1 MHLDLAGIAAS
12 SGSACSTGAVE
23 PSHVLVAMGVPRE
36 LALGAIRFS
45 LGHESTA
52 EDVERVAEVMPARR
66 GQGAE
71 AVRRAGT
78 GGVVTARVL
87 VAMSGGVDSSVAAAR
102 LVEQGY
108 DVVGATMKLFCY
120 GDEVPDRP
128 CCSLDSINDARD
140 VAHAL
145 GIPHYVLNL
154 EDRFALH
161 VIENFVSEYSRGRTP
176 IPCVRCN
183 SFTKFRD
190 LLAHADALDCEYIAT
205 GHYAVARDGGL
216 YRGLDRAKDQSYFL
230 WGIDRQVVGRMLTPV
245 GEMTKAETRAWARK
259 LGLVTAEKPESVE
272 ICFVPDD
279 DYVGV
284 LERHLPADA
293 PALAPGPLVT
303 TGGEVVGEHGGY
315 ARYTIGQRRGLPGG
329 FGQPRYVVAIR
340 PERREVVIGTV
351 DELAGH
357 RVRLEE
363 LNWLADPLAAGR
375 RVPGPGPPSRARGPR
390 DGDRHGAGRSRPG
403 ARDADP
409 GDHPRSVRRALLAR
423 GPGARRRG
431 HRLTC
436 GPCSSTGC

>member
-1 MHLDLAGIAAS
+1 
-12 SGSACSTGAVE
+12 
-23 PSHVLVAMGVPRE
+23 
-36 LALGAIRFS
+36 
-45 LGHESTA
+45 
-52 EDVERVAEVMPARR
+52 
-66 GQGAE
+66 
-71 AVRRAGT
+71 
-78 GGVVTARVL
+78 VTSRVL

-190 LLAHADALDCEYIAT
+190 LLAHADALDCEYLAT

-216 YRGLDRAKDQSYFL
+216 YRGLDRGKDQSYFL
-230 WGIDRQVVGRMLTPV
+230 WGVDRRVVARMLTPV
-245 GEMTKAETRAWARK
+245 GELTKAETRAWARK

-284 LERHLPADA
+284 LARHLPADA
-293 PALAPGPLVT
+293 PALTPGPLVT
-303 TGGEVVGEHGGY
+303 TGGDLVGEHGGY

-329 FGQPRYVVAIR
+329 FGEARYVVAIR

-351 DELAGH
+351 DELEGH

-363 LNWLADPLAAGR
+363 LNWLADPLE
-375 RVPGPGPPSRARGPR
+375 PGDECQVQVRHRARGVP
-390 DGDRHGAGRSRPG
+390 ATVAAIEPG
-403 ARDADP
+403 TLDLVLSTPIRAITPGQSGVLYSADDQVL
-409 GDHPRSVRRALLAR
+409 GGGVI
-423 GPGARRRG
+423 G
-431 HRLTC
+431 
-436 GPCSSTGC
+436 

>member
-1 MHLDLAGIAAS
+1 MS
-12 SGSACSTGAVE
+12 S
-23 PSHVLVAMGVPRE
+23 
-36 LALGAIRFS
+36 
-45 LGHESTA
+45 
-52 EDVERVAEVMPARR
+52 
-66 GQGAE
+66 
-71 AVRRAGT
+71 
-78 GGVVTARVL
+78 RVL

-120 GDEVPDRP
+120 GDDVPDRP
-128 CCSLDSINDARD
+128 CCSLDSISDARD

-145 GIPHYVLNL
+145 RIPHYVLNL
-154 EDRFALH
+154 EDRFALY
-161 VIENFVSEYSRGRTP
+161 VIENFVTEYSRGRTP

-205 GHYAVARDGGL
+205 GHYAVARNGGL
-216 YRGLDRAKDQSYFL
+216 YRGLDRGKDQSYFL
-230 WGIDRQVVGRMLTPV
+230 WGVDRQVVGRMLTPV

-284 LERHLPADA
+284 LERHLPSDA
-293 PALAPGPLVT
+293 PALTPGPLVT
-303 TGGEVVGEHGGY
+303 TGGNVVGEHGGY

-329 FGQPRYVVAIR
+329 FGEARYVVAIR

-351 DELAGH
+351 DELEGH

-363 LNWLADPLAAGR
+363 LNWLDDPLE
-375 RVPGPGPPSRARGPR
+375 PGDECQVQVRHRARGVRATVASLEGGVLELVLSTPIR
-390 DGDRHGAGRSRPG
+390 AIAPG
-403 ARDADP
+403 QSGVLYAADERVL
-409 GDHPRSVRRALLAR
+409 GGGVI
-423 GPGARRRG
+423 G
-431 HRLTC
+431 
-436 GPCSSTGC
+436 

>member
-1 MHLDLAGIAAS
+1 M
-12 SGSACSTGAVE
+12 
-23 PSHVLVAMGVPRE
+23 
-36 LALGAIRFS
+36 
-45 LGHESTA
+45 
-52 EDVERVAEVMPARR
+52 
-66 GQGAE
+66 
-71 AVRRAGT
+71 
-78 GGVVTARVL
+78 TARVL
-87 VAMSGGVDSSVAAAR
+87 VAMSGGVDSSVAAAH

-120 GDEVPDRP
+120 GEDVPDRP

-190 LLAHADALDCEYIAT
+190 LLAHADALDCDHIAT
-205 GHYAVARDGGL
+205 GHYAVARDGAL
-216 YRGLDRAKDQSYFL
+216 YRGEDRNKDQSYFL
-230 WGIDRQVVGRMLTPV
+230 WGIDRQVVSRMLTPV
-245 GEMTKAETRAWARK
+245 GEMTKAETRAAARK

-284 LERHLPADA
+284 LERHLPVDA
-293 PALAPGPLVT
+293 PALVPGPLVT

-329 FGQPRYVVAIR
+329 FDEPRYVVAIR

-351 DELAGH
+351 DQLEGH

-363 LNWLADPLAAGR
+363 LNWLAEPLQ
-375 RVPGPGPPSRARGPR
+375 PGDQCQVQVRHRARGVTATVDSADAGGLNLVLSAPIR
-390 DGDRHGAGRSRPG
+390 AITPGQSGVLYGADERVLGG
-403 ARDADP
+403 
-409 GDHPRSVRRALLAR
+409 GVI
-423 GPGARRRG
+423 G
-431 HRLTC
+431 
-436 GPCSSTGC
+436 